1 MSRYIDA
8 DKLFLNFNDWA
19 FAESPDERHS
29 DLPEYSEHK
38 IHEMIYRTI
47 NEAMSAIE
55 QQPTADVV
63 EVKHGEWI
71 ELYENNYKCSTCGD
85 WWETIEGTP
94 QDNGMNYCPHCGAKM
109 GGEKNEIHYTKIS
122 V

>member
-29 DLPEYSEHK
+29 DVPEYSEHK

-55 QQPTADVV
+55 QQPTADVIPL
-63 EVKHGEWI
+63 EWI
-71 ELYENNYKCSTCGD
+71 KEQKDKCFPYSVTAITLNDLLTEWERREDAEAVNTNN
-85 WWETIEGTP
+85 
-94 QDNGMNYCPHCGAKM
+94 
-109 GGEKNEIHYTKIS
+109 
-122 V
+122 